1 MNIEVLFIALAAFL
15 SIILI
20 LVVAHEFAHYLAAR
34 IFGIIPQSFSVGMGP
49 EIAAYTDKSGT
60 RWKLSALPIGGYVK
74 FRGDMHPVSGENQT
88 NGDFADLKRWKRSII
103 VAAGPLTNLVIAGL
117 IFLGTAFAF
126 GYNDVTPQI
135 KSVDINSPAEKAGL
149 QAGDTVKSWGT
160 DKNPNIRN
168 LIRSTLINTD
178 EKIELK
184 VSRGGQNLN
193 AKINVI
199 PKKITD
205 NDNNSA
211 VVGYSGLN
219 FTIEKKRIRSLKEVV
234 DIGIVETA
242 NLLILQAKATYQIIT
257 GKRDLSDLTGPVRMA
272 KISGEQA
279 QLGWRHLIYFA
290 GIVSIAIGFMN
301 LLPIPG
307 LDGGYLALYA
317 FESIRQKNIDEKTLK
332 GMMIAGYVIIGII
345 TGVAIMNDAKIL
357 LVD

>member
-1 MNIEVLFIALAAFL
+1 MNIEVLFIAVAAFL

-34 IFGIIPQSFSVGMGP
+34 IFGVIPQSFSVGMGP

-74 FRGDMHPVSGENQT
+74 FRGEMHPVFGNDQT
-88 NGDFADLKRWKRSII
+88 NGDFAHLDRWKRSII

-126 GYNDVTPQI
+126 GYNDITSQI
-135 KSVDINSPAEKAGL
+135 ESVDVGSPAE
-149 QAGDTVKSWGT
+149 QAGIQTGDAVTGWGT
-160 DKNPNIRN
+160 DRNPSIRN
-168 LIRSTLINTD
+168 LVRSTLINAD
-178 EKIELK
+178 QKIELK
-184 VSRGGQNLN
+184 ISREGQDLS
-193 AKINVI
+193 KVINVI
-199 PKKITD
+199 PKRITD

-219 FTIEKKRIRSLKEVV
+219 FRIEKKSIRSLEEVV

-242 NLLILQAKATYQIIT
+242 DLLLLQAKATYQIIT

-290 GIVSIAIGFMN
+290 GMVSIAIGFMN

-317 FESIRQKNIDEKTLK
+317 FESVRQKNIEEKTLK
-332 GMMIAGYVIIGII
+332 GMMIAGYVIIGMI